1 MGIVYFCILSYLR
14 RRKWGVSFFYM
25 PSLLSNKNR
34 ELFFDW
40 NHLLVMIFGR
50 LCNRESLRDLVNV
63 VSAHKNKSYH
73 LGFGKMFQ
81 KPIWH
86 MPTISGITTSLRI
99 MPTT

>member
-1 MGIVYFCILSYLR
+1 MQNSYIFSQLVKFLDR
-14 RRKWGVSFFYM
+14 NHFNHLVRKYEGDRYVKHFTY
-25 PSLLSNKNR
+25 
-34 ELFFDW
+34 W
-40 NHLLVMIFGR
+40 NHLLVMIFGQ